1 MVSIGATANMLSTA
15 IVLASA
21 VTYVDARI
29 IYTDSNE
36 PAQKRLLYIRIACAI
51 IGAICLI
58 ATVVKI
64 CSVRNRR
71 NQQAAATVLPTSANP
86 VFNQGQPYN
95 SAPYGG
101 PQQYQPGLYATNPGA
116 YAPAPGYYPPSASG
130 YPSQGPQD
138 SMQTLPGYPRNEAAF
153 MTDSKDIPTG
163 PMGHT
168 PTDSKETTNDST
180 NQVRPNLPAT
190 TGSPTFSSPGGYQP
204 DIQSFVAYQNQPAV
218 RYQNQPSVGYHNHP
232 TVGCRGQPDMEYQIQ
247 SPDPVYRTSF
257 ERVLQ

>member
-1 MVSIGATANMLSTA
+1 MLSTA

-36 PAQKRLLYIRIACAI
+36 PAQKRLLYIRIAS
-51 IGAICLI
+51 ICLI

-116 YAPAPGYYPPSASG
+116 YAPAPGYYPPPASG

-168 PTDSKETTNDST
+168 LTDSKETMNDST

-190 TGSPTFSSPGGYQP
+190 TGN
-204 DIQSFVAYQNQPAV
+204 IQSFVAYQNQPAV

-247 SPDPVYRTSF
+247 SPDPVYRTS
-257 ERVLQ
+257 